1 MSCSILFLVNY
12 VKYIPFHFI
21 FQGRG
26 YWYTYPSIPLGPSAD
41 KKFMAK
47 DEARYTAVYEFDN
60 NVAHSYRNVSHELVT
75 W

>member
-1 MSCSILFLVNY
+1 LSRNER
-12 VKYIPFHFI
+12 
-21 FQGRG
+21 GRFG
-26 YWYTYPSIPLGPSAD
+26 ALKSTYPSIPLGPSAD
-41 KKFMAK
+41 KDFMAK